1 MTKATILFIDDD
13 TNMLHGLQRML
24 RSQREDWDMQFVD
37 GGKKALEVMAKQS
50 FDMVVSDMRM
60 PVLDGASLLS
70 EVEKLYPGTI
80 RIILSGYAEEKSLLR
95 SVGPAHQYLS
105 KPCDAE
111 TIITLM
117 DRTLRLQRILADPRL
132 RSMVASLRNLPSPP
146 SLFMR
151 LTEAMDNPLTTSRQ
165 IAAIVA
171 EDVAMTAELLKITNS
186 SYFSLTSRVSTVEQA
201 VRLLGLETVRTLVLH
216 AGIFRQYDGNSAG
229 MLNIRRLNDYGIA
242 IGVLAR
248 KLAQKDGAEDS
259 VTLQAECAGTL
270 AGIGMLVL
278 LDNAPEQYL
287 SLCEAHSSI
296 TLPEAEQET
305 FHASHVELGAY
316 LLGLWGFADPVLEA
330 LLLQSH
336 PSSCPGNAKTP
347 LTYVHL
353 ARALGPPV
361 PLVGPAPHDER
372 LPLDKDYAHRLALA
386 GLIEAA
392 PALFS
397 EKRP

>member
-1 MTKATILFIDDD
+1 MMKATILFVDDD

-24 RSQREDWDMQFVD
+24 RRQREDWDMTFVD
-37 GGKKALEVMAKQS
+37 GGKKALEVMAQKG

-60 PVLDGASLLS
+60 PELDGASLLS
-70 EVEKLYPGTI
+70 EVERLYPGTI

-111 TIITLM
+111 TIVTLM

-146 SLFMR
+146 TLFMR

-165 IAAIVA
+165 ISTIVA

-186 SYFSLTSRVSTVEQA
+186 SYFSFTSRVSTVEQA

-216 AGIFRQYDGNSAG
+216 AGIFRQYDGNTAG
-229 MLNIRRLNDYGIA
+229 TLNIRHLNDYGIA
-242 IGVLAR
+242 VGMLAR
-248 KLAQKDGAEDS
+248 KLAKKDGADDS
-259 VTLQAECAGTL
+259 VALQAECAGTL

-278 LDNAPEQYL
+278 LDSAPEQYRIL
-287 SLCEAHSSI
+287 CSSHTASSL
-296 TLPEAEQET
+296 PQAEQDT
-305 FHASHVELGAY
+305 FHASHAELGAY
-316 LLGLWGFADPVLEA
+316 LLGLWGFADPVVEA

-336 PSSCPGNAKTP
+336 PSASPGSAKTP

-353 ARALGPPV
+353 ARALGPSI
-361 PLVGPAPHDER
+361 PLVGPAPHNE
-372 LPLDKDYAHRLALA
+372 RLALDEDYA
-386 GLIEAA
+386 RRLSLGGLVKEA

>member
-1 MTKATILFIDDD
+1 MMKATILFVDDD
-13 TNMLHGLQRML
+13 TNMLHGLKRIL

-37 GGKKALEVMAKQS
+37 GSKKALEIMAQQS

-70 EVEKLYPGTI
+70 EVERLYPGTI

-111 TIITLM
+111 TIVTLM

-146 SLFMR
+146 SLFTR
-151 LTEAMDNPLTTSRQ
+151 LTEAMDNPLSTSRQ

-186 SYFSLTSRVSTVEQA
+186 SYFSFTSRVSTVEQA

-248 KLAQKDGAEDS
+248 KLAKKDSAEDS
-259 VTLQAECAGTL
+259 VALQAECAGT
-270 AGIGMLVL
+270 
-278 LDNAPEQYL
+278 
-287 SLCEAHSSI
+287 
-296 TLPEAEQET
+296 
-305 FHASHVELGAY
+305 
-316 LLGLWGFADPVLEA
+316 
-330 LLLQSH
+330 
-336 PSSCPGNAKTP
+336 
-347 LTYVHL
+347 
-353 ARALGPPV
+353 
-361 PLVGPAPHDER
+361 
-372 LPLDKDYAHRLALA
+372 
-386 GLIEAA
+386 
-392 PALFS
+392 
-397 EKRP
+397 